1 MTFKGLATRLILM
14 VDLKTV
20 RKWKSPRS
28 SSGFASQS
36 VRLDSNTSLDC
47 EHEISPS
54 DTHHRQAERDKIASA
69 LSAGNQSVEPTR
81 WRWCFTP
88 LYAALFCLS
97 HLLIRLSVQ
106 VLTAAAWMQKAALI
120 KSQTFYFLEIRIQIS
135 TGAKLR
141 ASATRLKQSKSSAL
155 WKKKKRDGW
164 KLKTQKRN
172 CIQGC
177 AREHWVHSGVTT
189 NVLLAEMASVWG
201 NWKPYWKRQTTAS
214 CQLQR
219 NNVLWKKKTHHGGRR

>member
-1 MTFKGLATRLILM
+1 MTFNTVFPPRQQCLVCLLVNLFAYYSRQWYPRYNSLKRRSWLTGNEAKARREPQSSCCAPLRISAKKRKGKWMTFIGLAMRLILM

-36 VRLDSNTSLDC
+36 VILDSNTSLDC

-69 LSAGNQSVEPTR
+69 LSAGNQSVELTR

-97 HLLIRLSVQ
+97 RLLIRFSIQ
-106 VLTAAAWMQKAALI
+106 VLTTVSRVQKAALI
-120 KSQTFYFLEIRIQIS
+120 KSRTFCFLGDS
-135 TGAKLR
+135 HPDLR
-141 ASATRLKQSKSSAL
+141 
-155 WKKKKRDGW
+155 
-164 KLKTQKRN
+164 
-172 CIQGC
+172 
-177 AREHWVHSGVTT
+177 
-189 NVLLAEMASVWG
+189 
-201 NWKPYWKRQTTAS
+201 
-214 CQLQR
+214 
-219 NNVLWKKKTHHGGRR
+219 GR